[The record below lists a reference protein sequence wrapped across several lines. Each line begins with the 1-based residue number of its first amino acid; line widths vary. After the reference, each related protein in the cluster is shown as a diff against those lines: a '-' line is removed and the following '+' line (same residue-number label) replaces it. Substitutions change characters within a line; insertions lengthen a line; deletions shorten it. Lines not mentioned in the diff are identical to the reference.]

1 MKKENCLTL
10 NNIAAIIALLLFALL
25 LFALLLTGC
34 HIHKYVDGVCDCGS
48 FDEKWLKQNFNMEEE
63 VNHIEINIDQDFT
76 DDEICVVLRNSRTY
90 PILNE
95 RHFLLNENVILEHL
109 FNEPKRDSRYTDDEW
124 EKYLNNYHQMVI
136 IHIEPQG
143 KEHII
148 ELIKQIE
155 KLPFVLAAEPNY
167 LDYPD

>member
-1 MKKENCLTL
+1 MNMNKENCLTL
-10 NNIAAIIALLLFALL
+10 NNIAAIIALLLFT
-25 LFALLLTGC
+25 LLLTGC

-167 LDYPD
+167 LEHLD

>member
-1 MKKENCLTL
+1 M
-10 NNIAAIIALLLFALL
+10 
-25 LFALLLTGC
+25 
-34 HIHKYVDGVCDCGS
+34 H
-48 FDEKWLKQNFNMEEE
+48 
-63 VNHIEINIDQDFT
+63 
-76 DDEICVVLRNSRTY
+76 
-90 PILNE
+90 
-95 RHFLLNENVILEHL
+95 
-109 FNEPKRDSRYTDDEW
+109 DDEW

-167 LDYPD
+167 LEYPV